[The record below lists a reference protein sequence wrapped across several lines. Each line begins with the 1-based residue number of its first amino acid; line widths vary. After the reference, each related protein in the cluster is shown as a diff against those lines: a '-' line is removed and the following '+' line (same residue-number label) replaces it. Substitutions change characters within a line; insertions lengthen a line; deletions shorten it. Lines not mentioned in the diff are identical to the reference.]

1 MSPKYFLWTITDF
14 VKDHKKSL
22 IEKIK
27 EDDRGIKRDNISCTD
42 YQNRNQPGLAPYQVY
57 MRNHILHEFL
67 QHFNK
72 YFQSKT
78 CQLHDIWYQIFKK
91 GDFHQRLTNPEAQ
104 FTNVFYVQLPEKVTT
119 KTDLYD
125 IDAKEGDIV
134 TFPAYVPYTSPLN
147 KSNKEKI
154 IICFKTSIDIGIQ

>member
-14 VKDHKKSL
+14 VKVHKKSL

-42 YQNRNQPGLAPYQVY
+42 YQNAPYQVY

-78 CQLHDIWYQIFKK
+78 CQLHDMWYQIYKK
-91 GDFHQRLTNPEAQ
+91 GDFHQRHTHPGAQ
-104 FTNVFYVQLPEKVTT
+104 FTNVLYVQLPGKLTT
-119 KTDLYD
+119 KTELYD
-125 IDAKEGDIV
+125 INANEGDIV
-134 TFPAYVPYTSPLN
+134 TFPAYVPHVSPIN
-147 KSNKEKI
+147 KHDEEKI
-154 IICFKTSIDIGIQ
+154 IISFNTSVDIGL